1 VVDIPLSRLTNSPQ
15 QINFLHLLEPASS
28 PQYSIFVQ
36 RIIAHSDQQAS
47 IFLQQ
52 KLKASGNI
60 PQERMKIVDAIC
72 SKGFEMMA
80 SDSTTPSSFQ
90 MNLLRI

>member
-1 VVDIPLSRLTNSPQ
+1 MISNLSIQP
-15 QINFLHLLEPASS
+15 INFLHLLEPASS

-36 RIIAHSDQQAS
+36 RIITHSDQQAS

-52 KLKASGNI
+52 KLKASGNV

-72 SKGFEMMA
+72 SKGFEMMVNYVPC
-80 SDSTTPSSFQ
+80 S
-90 MNLLRI
+90 